1 MMNKENQ
8 LVTISGFLG
17 FSIGVMIMIMVNSNS
32 EQNLINKHELI
43 LENIVNDVYEYE
55 LGDIEYEVCEE
66 CGTELTVNSIRPR
79 SLVIFDIVLFTVV
92 ILLLIYKWFL

>member
-1 MMNKENQ
+1 MMNKDNQ

-66 CGTELTVNSIRPR
+66 CWYK
-79 SLVIFDIVLFTVV
+79 IFEN
-92 ILLLIYKWFL
+92 

>member
-1 MMNKENQ
+1 MNKDNQ

-43 LENIVNDVYEYE
+43 LENIVDDVYEYE
-55 LGDIEYEVCEE
+55 LEI
-66 CGTELTVNSIRPR
+66 
-79 SLVIFDIVLFTVV
+79 
-92 ILLLIYKWFL
+92 